1 MAKQP
6 TKKTVNKTVAKKATT
21 KPVATK
27 KTAVKKTAVKKVAAK
42 KIAAPIVAAKK
53 IAAPK
58 VATTKPATK
67 SVAKKAT
74 PKPQAKA
81 KASLTRILVKADVGF
96 GNELH
101 LRGAGGGLSWDFG
114 TDMENISADKWLWQ
128 GDVSAKEVVFKVLL
142 NDTVWSEGNDYVVSA
157 GDSIDIEPEF

>member
-42 KIAAPIVAAKK
+42 KIAAP
-53 IAAPK
+53 K

-81 KASLTRILVKADVGF
+81 KASLTRILVKANVGF